1 MTNQPDATGQLLNGE
16 AAPAIGLESGA
27 AALAVALA
35 DEEQIYA
42 SMLSLAVREEVAIV
56 DGDVEEL
63 TTIVD
68 EKEQLIEHLHAL
80 ETERM
85 TAIVAI
91 ATACGDDPAT
101 MTLSD
106 VAALL
111 PASMSESLTES
122 GALLRVQAVALQQA
136 NGRNA
141 ELLRRSHELIDRWV
155 NYMKQLLSGSLYGED
170 GRTGELPGGRS
181 LDRTA

>member
-1 MTNQPDATGQLLNGE
+1 MTNQPDGAGRLLNDE
-16 AAPAIGLESGA
+16 AAPAIGIESGA
-27 AALAVALA
+27 GALAVALA
-35 DEEQIYA
+35 DEERIYT
-42 SMLSLAVREEVAIV
+42 SMLALAAREEIAIV
-56 DGDVEEL
+56 GGDVEEL

-91 ATACGDDPAT
+91 ATACGDDPET
-101 MTLSD
+101 MTLSE

-111 PASMSESLTES
+111 PAELSVSLTET
-122 GALLRVQAVALQQA
+122 GVLLRAQAIALQQA

-141 ELLRRSHELIDRWV
+141 DLLRRSHELIDRWV